1 MNWVNSGNSLL
12 LAQRKT
18 IIWANAKL
26 LLIEDLGTNLG
37 DILTKIL
44 CIISIEENAV
54 YRLQNSRH
62 FIIDFNL
69 LISHNLT
76 AQFLQYTTIR
86 AEIALQHNEAQTK
99 WPPFC
104 RRHFQKH
111 FRETFAFQIQFQ

>member
-54 YRLQNSRH
+54 YRLQNSGH
-62 FIIDFNL
+62 FIQI
-69 LISHNLT
+69 LIYWSLT
-76 AQFLQYTTIR
+76 I
-86 AEIALQHNEAQTK
+86 
-99 WPPFC
+99 
-104 RRHFQKH
+104 
-111 FRETFAFQIQFQ
+111 